1 MAIAGK
7 KYRRPDRI
15 RASLGQRTLFSSYF
29 EFARISMTLRIQ
41 WGEI

>member
-15 RASLGQRTLFSSYF
+15 GASLGQRTLFSSYLKLH
-29 EFARISMTLRIQ
+29 E
-41 WGEI
+41 